1 MGNRINHDKSEYDE
15 SNKERKEKILM
26 DISYD
31 FFALTTLICLGVFAF
46 FREAPF
52 GDKTLAASDAFIQ
65 YMDLMAF
72 LRMYYPGIS
81 L

>member
-1 MGNRINHDKSEYDE
+1 M
-15 SNKERKEKILM
+15 
-26 DISYD
+26 IS
-31 FFALTTLICLGVFAF
+31 FALTTLICLGVFAF

-72 LRMYYPGIS
+72 FKDVLSGNQS
-81 L
+81 LTYTMTKASVGQPLAYFLII

>member
-1 MGNRINHDKSEYDE
+1 
-15 SNKERKEKILM
+15 M

-31 FFALTTLICLGVFAF
+31 FFCSNHSYMLGSFCLFQ
-46 FREAPF
+46 RSTI

>member
-1 MGNRINHDKSEYDE
+1 MKVIKR
-15 SNKERKEKILM
+15 EKRNSLWIFRM
-26 DISYD
+26 IS
-31 FFALTTLICLGVFAF
+31 FALTTLICLGVFAF

-52 GDKTLAASDAFIQ
+52 GDKTLAASDAFIHTWISWH
-65 YMDLMAF
+65 F